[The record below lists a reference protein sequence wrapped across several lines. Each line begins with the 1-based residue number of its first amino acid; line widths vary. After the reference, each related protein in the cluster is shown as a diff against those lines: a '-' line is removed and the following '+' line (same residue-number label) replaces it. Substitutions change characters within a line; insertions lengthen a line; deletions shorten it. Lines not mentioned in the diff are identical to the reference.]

1 MSDSG
6 EPVRQM
12 PTERQIDAAVR
23 ALALAGE
30 PSRLRIL
37 WALSSDE
44 MDVTSLATLAR
55 ITATAASQH
64 LAKLRLAGL
73 VTARRQGRRV
83 LYSAHRAHVRR
94 LIAEALFHGDHE
106 ASGEPAHD

>member
-1 MSDSG
+1 
-6 EPVRQM
+6 M

-23 ALALAGE
+23 ALALVGE

-44 MDVTSLATLAR
+44 MDVTSLAALAR

-83 LYSAHRAHVRR
+83 LYSAHRAQVRR

-106 ASGEPAHD
+106 VSGEAAHD